1 MARIW
6 AFWLVGAF
14 VAIGLVW
21 PGVAAWA
28 AEGEVWPELRP
39 AADYIRNLHVVDQG
53 LIRGAQPN
61 AEGFRRLK
69 VAGVKTVINLRNED
83 VPVAQEG
90 ETVRLLGMRYV
101 NIPLNVFEP
110 PGNSAIGKF
119 LRIASD
125 PANQPV
131 YVHCQFGQDR
141 TGTMCAMYRI
151 KNYGWTAGQSF
162 DEMLSFGF
170 KPGLANLT
178 RSVYDFADQM
188 GRQEQRPGADLIVKD
203 LKRRLKG
210 RMKT

>member
-1 MARIW
+1 MARVF
-6 AFWLVGAF
+6 AFWLVGAL
-14 VAIGLVW
+14 VACGLFW
-21 PGVAAWA
+21 TGVSALA

-39 AADYIRNLHVVDQG
+39 AADYIRNLHVVDRG
-53 LIRGAQPN
+53 LVRGAQPN
-61 AEGFRRLK
+61 AEGFRLLK

-83 VPVAQEG
+83 IPVAQEG
-90 ETVRLLGMRYV
+90 VTVRLLGMRYV
-101 NIPLNVFEP
+101 SIPLNVFEQP
-110 PGNSAIGKF
+110 DDSDIRKF

-131 YVHCQFGQDR
+131 FVHCQFGQDR

-151 KNYGWTAGQSF
+151 KNHGWTAGQSF

-178 RSVYDFADQM
+178 KSVYEYADQV
-188 GRQEQRPGADLIVKD
+188 GRPEQRPGADLIVKD

-210 RMKT
+210 RLKT